1 MSHRRAP
8 SPRTWAI
15 LIFGVAL
22 LVRLIYLFQIKANP
36 YFASPDVDELWHLRW
51 AMEILDTSFWGTEV
65 YFRGPLYPYLLALFW
80 KITGASYFWTRFI
93 QLAFGAA
100 SVSLTYL
107 IGREYFSEK
116 TARLGSVFYAV
127 YGTLILYEGMLL
139 IEGTFIFLNLL
150 GLLILARNRDNPS
163 RMPFLLCGLVFGL
176 SAIARPN
183 ILLVVPLLGLWLLVH
198 FSSRIGLKPVILLV
212 VVFFAGVAAPIL
224 PVTVRNYVVAD
235 DFVLISSQGGIN
247 LYLGNNPSAEG
258 LTMIM
263 PEIVLDA
270 RVPWTKFIPTTTQ
283 YAEKEEGRPL
293 KPSEVSSFW
302 SNRAKQFIY
311 EHPGMFL
318 GLTYKKLVYFFS
330 GFENSDQMDI
340 YDFRKYSGL
349 LSVLIFD
356 KGLKFPYGLFAPLAL
371 LGIALSYRRWRP
383 LAPLLLFI
391 VGYIPSVIFFLVTA
405 RHRLAVIPLFLL
417 FAAYAVFWLYD
428 AVRQGGLA
436 KAGVP
441 LLVLLLLLVTAN
453 INFFDLGF
461 QNVPQIHFGLGL
473 SHTRQG
479 NYPAAIEEFNL
490 ALKEAPSSPAVYMG
504 LGTAYIKMGRS
515 REAVGPLN
523 QAVTLDP
530 NYTDAFINL
539 GQAYFESG
547 DMERAELAFRR
558 AALLEPTRVEPYLN
572 LGEISMSRN
581 DLNLAK
587 QNFLKALELQT
598 DNHVIYAKLGV
609 LYGRAGDTAAAAVHF
624 RQALQINP
632 GYAPAYL
639 NWGNI
644 SLINGDTTTA
654 MEKYY
659 AAIQR
664 DSTLLEPYFNLA
676 LLFLRVGDTAMARD
690 NLDILLRRKPDFAKG
705 LELKRLMGD

>member
-1 MSHRRAP
+1 MSERRTINP
-8 SPRTWAI
+8 KTWAI

-22 LVRLIYLFQIKANP
+22 LVRLVYLLQIRSNP

-51 AMEILDTSFWGTEV
+51 AMDILDKSFWGTEV

-93 QLAFGAA
+93 HLVFGAA

-107 IGREYFSEK
+107 LGREYFSER
-116 TARLGSVFYAV
+116 TARLGSIFYAA
-127 YGTLILYEGMLL
+127 YGTMILYEGMFL

-150 GLLILARNRDNPS
+150 GLLILARNRDNPA

-198 FSSRIGLKPVILLV
+198 FSSRIGLKKVVLLV

-224 PVTVRNYVVAD
+224 PVTVRNCIVAD
-235 DFVLISSQGGIN
+235 DFVPISSQGGVN

-283 YAEKEEGRPL
+283 FAEKEEGRPL
-293 KPSEVSSFW
+293 KPSEVSAFW
-302 SNRAKQFIY
+302 SNRAKQFMY
-311 EHPGMFL
+311 EHPGAFL
-318 GLTYKKLVYFFS
+318 ALTYKKLVYFFS

-340 YDFRKYSGL
+340 YDFRQYSSL
-349 LSVLIFD
+349 LSILIFD

-371 LGIALSYRRWRP
+371 LGIGLSYRRWRP
-383 LAPLLLFI
+383 LTPILLFI
-391 VGYIPSVIFFLVTA
+391 VGYIPTVILFLVTA
-405 RHRLAVIPLFLL
+405 RHRLAVVPLFLL

-428 AVRQGGLA
+428 AIRQKGLT
-436 KAGVP
+436 KVWLP
-441 LLVLLLLLVTAN
+441 LLILLLLLVTAN

-461 QNVPQIHFGLGL
+461 RNVPQIHFGLGL
-473 SHTRQG
+473 SYTRQG
-479 NYPAAIEEFNL
+479 DFPAAIEEFNL
-490 ALKEAPSSPAVYMG
+490 ALKEAPSSPAIYMG

-515 REAVGPLN
+515 QDAIAPLN
-523 QAVTLDP
+523 RAVTLDP

-539 GQAYFESG
+539 GQAYFDAG
-547 DMERAELAFRR
+547 DKDRAELAFRR
-558 AALLEPTRVEPYLN
+558 ASVLEPTRIEPYLN
-572 LGEISMSRN
+572 LGEINMGRN

-587 QNFLKALELQT
+587 QNFLKALDLQP

-609 LYGRAGDTAAAAVHF
+609 LYGRAGDTVSAAVHF
-624 RQALQINP
+624 KRALEINP
-632 GYAPAYL
+632 AYAPAYL

-644 SLINGDTTTA
+644 LLINGDTTTA

-659 AAIQR
+659 DAIRR

-676 LLFLRVGDTAMARD
+676 VLFLRVGDTAMARD
-690 NLDILLRRKPDFAKG
+690 NVDILLRLKPDFARG
-705 LELKRLMGD
+705 LELRRRLGN